1 MEIELFFLK
10 HIRMTHA
17 HDKTQR
23 TMAVLISQ
31 AVQRAA
37 AA

>member
-10 HIRMTHA
+10 HIRMTQT
-17 HDKTQR
+17 HDKTER
-23 TMAVLISQ
+23 AMAVLMNQ

-37 AA
+37 DA